1 MLTARRNKRCL
12 HLYTV
17 SILLYASTMLADGED
32 GEAMKSYLTSS
43 SKPQLVQDTSSRAV
57 RH

>member
-12 HLYTV
+12 YLYTV
-17 SILLYASTMLADGED
+17 SILLYASTMVADGED
-32 GEAMKSYLTSS
+32 GESMKSYLISS